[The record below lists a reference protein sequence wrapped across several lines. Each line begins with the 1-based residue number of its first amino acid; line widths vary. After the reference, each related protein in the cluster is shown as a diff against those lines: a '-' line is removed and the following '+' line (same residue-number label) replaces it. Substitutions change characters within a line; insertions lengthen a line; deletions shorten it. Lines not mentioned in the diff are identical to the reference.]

1 MKPGELVA
9 ARMSGG
15 IAVARVVEVDASR
28 VRVAVRRKREAR
40 LPSERIILSTQVIA
54 ADDEELAAFRE
65 RAELL
70 AADMDLADLWE
81 VVCDEQTAFTPD
93 DLADLYWGSDADA
106 AQRVALLICVDKD
119 DLHFESGKSGYT
131 PRAPEAVEETLARRL
146 RRAQNAADA
155 DALAAALTDG
165 SLPPALTPHQQ
176 MLMES
181 IRDYAVFGDDYT
193 RSATVKALLNKMERK
208 MGNLQRLAFETL
220 VAIGEFAPD
229 EPLELRR
236 ESIAEAFS
244 AEALA
249 AADAIADA
257 ALLAEPHRLDLTAA
271 PIVTIDDAGTADK
284 DDALSLEQTDE
295 SHNGGAVYRLGVHI
309 TDAGALIPPQSALD
323 DEANRRMATLYTPDG
338 AISMLPNAVSHG
350 KGSLESGEL
359 RAALSLLVRLTADGE
374 VLDFAVK
381 PSVIRSEAALSYD
394 DADAAIADPARPYN
408 AMLADLQTLTQALK
422 RRREANGAVN
432 IDRPE
437 MQVKVRAPDD
447 IEVRV
452 IERATPARQMV
463 AECMVLCN
471 SLLAAFCRDNAI
483 PAAYRSQPAPDL
495 SDIGADLPPGVDL
508 SDGPLRWH
516 LMMRRFAPADISAAA
531 APHNGLGVAAYIQA
545 TSPLRRYPD
554 MVMQR
559 QISHFLSAGEPLYS
573 DEEIASVA
581 ARADVQL
588 RALGKLEAQRKQY
601 WFLKFLKQSI
611 PQDADAPYMDAI
623 ALENQPRRSAL
634 LELADYP
641 FRVRAQLPNAI
652 NPGERVELQ
661 LSGVD
666 LWARRASFVHI
677 PKA

>member
-40 LPSERIILSTQVIA
+40 LPAERIILSTQIIVS
-54 ADDEELAAFRE
+54 DEEELATFRE

-119 DLHFESGKSGYT
+119 DLHFENGKSGYT
-131 PRAPEAVEETLARRL
+131 PRAPEAVEETLARRR

-181 IRDYAVFGDDYT
+181 VRDYAVFGDDYT

-236 ESIAEAFS
+236 ESIATAFS
-244 AEALA
+244 DEALA
-249 AADAIADA
+249 AADAITDA

-284 DDALSLEQTDE
+284 DDALSLERTDE
-295 SHNGGAVYRLGVHI
+295 IHNGGAVYRLGVHI

-323 DEANRRMATLYTPDG
+323 DEANRRMATLYIPDG
-338 AISMLPNAVSHG
+338 AIPMMPNAVSHG

-359 RAALSLLVRLTADGE
+359 RAALSLLVRISADGE
-374 VLDFAVK
+374 VLEFAVK

-394 DADAAIADPARPYN
+394 DADAAIADTARPYN

-471 SLLAAFCRDNAI
+471 SLLAAFCRDNAV

-581 ARADVQL
+581 ARADAQL

-611 PQDADAPYMDAI
+611 SKDADAPHMDAI

-666 LWARRASFVHI
+666 LWARRASFVQI
-677 PKA
+677 PTA

>member
-15 IAVARVVEVDASR
+15 IAVVRVVEVDASR

-40 LPSERIILSTQVIA
+40 LPAERIILSTQIIVS
-54 ADDEELAAFRE
+54 DEEELAAFRE

-81 VVCDEQTAFTPD
+81 VVCDEQTALTPD
-93 DLADLYWGSDADA
+93 DLAELYWGSDADA
-106 AQRVALLICVDKD
+106 AQRVALLICIDKD
-119 DLHFESGKSGYT
+119 DLRFEGGKSGYT
-131 PRAPEAVEETLARRL
+131 PRPPAAVEETLARRR

-165 SLPPALTPHQQ
+165 SLPPALTPRQQ
-176 MLMES
+176 MLMDS

-236 ESIAEAFS
+236 ESVATAFTT
-244 AEALA
+244 EALA
-249 AADAIADA
+249 AADAITDA
-257 ALLAEPHRLDLTAA
+257 ALLAEPNRLDLTAT

-284 DDALSLEQTDE
+284 DDALSLERTDE
-295 SHNGGAVYRLGVHI
+295 SHNGAAIYRLGVHI

-323 DEANRRMATLYTPDG
+323 DEANRRMSTLYIPDG
-338 AISMLPNAVSHG
+338 AIPMLPNAVSHA
-350 KGSLESGEL
+350 KGSLESGET
-359 RAALSLLVRLTADGE
+359 RAALSLLARLAADGE
-374 VLDFAVK
+374 VLEFVVK

-394 DADAAIADPARPYN
+394 DADAAIAEPAHPYN

-422 RRREANGAVN
+422 RRRQANGAVN

-471 SLLAAFCRDNAI
+471 SLLAAFCRDNAV

-495 SDIGADLPPGVDL
+495 SDIGADLPPGVDIG
-508 SDGPLRWH
+508 DGPLRWH

-559 QISHFLSAGEPLYS
+559 QISHFLSAGAPLYS

-581 ARADVQL
+581 ARADIQL

-601 WFLKFLKQSI
+601 WFLKFLKQSM
-611 PQDADAPYMDAI
+611 PQDAEGPHMDAVV
-623 ALENQPRRSAL
+623 LENQPRRSAL

-652 NPGERVELQ
+652 NPGERVQLQ

-677 PKA
+677 PTA